1 MIRIYFAASLRGS
14 ADFAAMR
21 ARISFLESLGV
32 VLTRHL
38 ASPRTAELGGRT
50 DAAIFLED
58 QRLLEEADV
67 FIGDFSTP
75 STGAGFMAARAVA
88 AKKPVL
94 ALFREG
100 QHPSAMISGCPEI
113 DTRFFT
119 DERDFQRAVR
129 AFFLAREADFRGVR
143 FRAPKVFLAG
153 PPGSGKGTLGAA
165 LSRAMGAP
173 HISTGEL
180 LRELVQPEPRPVH
193 PERSRGMEFRSIG
206 ARPSTPL
213 GLNGGS
219 LPISASS
226 LASIAEYMKT
236 GQLVPAELMRDLVLT
251 RLRQP
256 DCRLFGF
263 ILDGYPP
270 SREDLANLTSAGIT
284 PDLVCYLDCGDATA
298 ARRQVTRAARSTDTP
313 EKAQERLAVF
323 HRAEVSFEALA
334 TAWYPDSVVMRVD
347 AEQPAA
353 AVEATVLETVGHLFG
368 DPRREHSFFPVSP
381 FRPESVRS
389 TRVHFHVDAPDAA
402 RVAAIA
408 RRLHARHKAAQGQ
421 VKHYPIASLHLGPQV
436 ATLPIYGQL
445 PNFHA
450 FEDAESEAF
459 LTGRL
464 GDGDDALMRVVLE
477 ETRAAGG
484 MAELEE
490 YLGEWTLRADGT
502 VVEDSRYDAL
512 PYSGAAFAEFESR
525 RCSDIPSLELHLGFD
540 APKVDGQ
547 GMPIP
552 FSQLMDSCSQRGM
565 QNGGWF
571 VFKKDS
577 HWAYRSNEFSSEPVA
592 SVQPRLVGQA
602 RALREI
608 LVAAKV
614 ECDVSFSLERVHG
627 IWTF

>member
-1 MIRIYFAASLRGS
+1 MIRVYFAASVRGS
-14 ADFAAMR
+14 ADFSALR

-38 ASPRTAELGGRT
+38 ASPRTAELGGRS
-50 DAAIFLED
+50 DGEIFLED

-75 STGAGFMAARAVA
+75 STGSGFMAARAVA

-94 ALFREG
+94 ALFRQG
-100 QHPSAMISGCPEI
+100 QQPSAMISGCAEI

-119 DERDFQRAVR
+119 DERDFQRVVR
-129 AFFLAREADFRGVR
+129 AFFLAREVDFRGVR

-165 LSRAMGAP
+165 LSRVMGAQ

-180 LRELVQPEPRPVH
+180 LRELVGTPSPTPSPGPFTPSGVEGR
-193 PERSRGMEFRSIG
+193 I
-206 ARPSTPL
+206 ADRPSL
-213 GLNGGS
+213 D
-219 LPISASS
+219 SARDER
-226 LASIAEYMKT
+226 AVIAGYMKA

-263 ILDGYPP
+263 VLDGYPP
-270 SREDLANLTSAGIT
+270 SREDLGNLTSGGIT
-284 PDLVCYLDCGDATA
+284 PDLVCYLDCGDGTA
-298 ARRQVTRAARSTDTP
+298 VRRQVSRAARSTDTP

-334 TAWYPDSVVMRVD
+334 TDWYPESVVMRVD

-353 AVEATVLETVGHLFG
+353 AVEATVLETVDHLFG
-368 DPRREHSFFPVSP
+368 DPRREHSFFTVSP
-381 FRPESVRS
+381 FRAETVRS

-402 RVAAIA
+402 RVHAIA

-436 ATLPIYGQL
+436 AKLPIYRQL

-464 GDGDDALMRVVLE
+464 GDGDDALMKIVLE
-477 ETRAAGG
+477 ETRVAGG

-502 VVEDSRYDAL
+502 VVEDARYEAL
-512 PYSGAAFAEFESR
+512 PCSGAAFAEFESR

-552 FSQLMDSCSQRGM
+552 LSQLMDSCSQRGM

-592 SVQPRLVGQA
+592 DAERRLGQQA
-602 RALREI
+602 RALRD
-608 LVAAKV
+608 LVPW
-614 ECDVSFSLERVHG
+614 DVSFSLERVHG
-627 IWTF
+627 IWVF